1 MPTKTKSAKVGGIAG
16 IWLDDHALVV
26 AAEKVRHAGYRKFDA
41 ITPFPV
47 HGLEE
52 AVGVK
57 RSAIPWITFVAGV
70 TGFACG
76 IALTFWTSAID
87 WAINIG
93 GKPFFSGPAFVPI
106 MFELTILFAALAS
119 VGGLFVFARF
129 PKVDPPIIDP
139 DLTSHKFAIFIPENE
154 VGYDASRAESLLRSL
169 GASEVKRVSEY

>member
-1 MPTKTKSAKVGGIAG
+1 MPKKKVGGIAG
-16 IWLDDHALVV
+16 IWLDDHELVV
-26 AAEKVRHAGYRKFDA
+26 AAEKVRVAGYRKFDA

-52 AVGVK
+52 ACGIK
-57 RSAIPWITFVAGV
+57 RSVIPWITFVAGV
-70 TGFACG
+70 TGFAAG
-76 IALTFWTSAID
+76 LALTYWTMAVD
-87 WAINIG
+87 WALNIG

-119 VGGLFVFARF
+119 VGGLFVLAGF

-154 VGYDASRAESLLRSL
+154 IGYDASRAEQLLRSL
-169 GASEVKRVSEY
+169 GATEVKRVSEY